1 MIHLF
6 SDENNIINNYIAELR
21 DVDVQKDSLRFR
33 NNLLRIGSMM
43 GYEISKKLSYTE
55 KDVQTPLGIANV
67 NVCNDMVVL
76 GTILRAGLPLH
87 DGLLQTFDHAE
98 NAIISAYRKHES
110 ELKFS
115 IEVEYMSS
123 PSLEDKVLILC
134 DPMLATGMS
143 MVSCWKILTER
154 RGMPKET
161 HIVSVIAS
169 EDGLNYTRRHLP
181 SDVKY
186 WIGAVD
192 PELNAKSYIIP
203 GLGDAGDLAYG
214 IKL

>member
-21 DVDVQKDSLRFR
+21 DVEIQKDSLRFR
-33 NNLLRIGSMM
+33 NNLRRIGLQM
-43 GYEISKKLSYTE
+43 GYEISKTLKYSAKE
-55 KDVQTPLGIANV
+55 VQTPLGIATV
-67 NVCNDMVVL
+67 TTCNDQVVL

-87 DGLLQTFDHAE
+87 EGLLETFDTAE
-98 NAIISAYRKHES
+98 NAIISAYRKHDS
-110 ELKFS
+110 EVSFK

-123 PSLEDKVLILC
+123 PSLKDKVLILC

-143 MVSCWKILTER
+143 MVSCWKILTEK
-154 RGMPKET
+154 RGMPLST

-169 EDGLNYTRRHLP
+169 EDGLNYTRHHLP
-181 SDVKY
+181 PDVHY
-186 WIGAVD
+186 WMGAVD

-214 IKL
+214 IKI

>member
-6 SDENNIINNYIAELR
+6 AKENNIINNYIAELR

-33 NNLLRIGSMM
+33 NNLRRIGTQM
-43 GYEISKKLSYTE
+43 GYEISKKLNYSSR
-55 KDVQTPLGIANV
+55 DVQTPLGIATM
-67 NVCNDMVVL
+67 NVCSDQVVL

-87 DGLLQTFDHAE
+87 EGLLETFDKAE
-98 NAIISAYRKHES
+98 NAIISAYRKHDTE
-110 ELKFS
+110 KTFS
-115 IEVEYMSS
+115 IEVEYMSA

-143 MVSCWKILTER
+143 MVSCWKILTEK
-154 RGMPKET
+154 RGMPLST

-169 EDGLNYTRRHLP
+169 EDGFNYTRRHLP
-181 SDVKY
+181 ADVHY
-186 WIGAVD
+186 WMGAVD